1 MKKLLIACAVTFVM
15 SFAAIAQNT
24 PADVSDLVGIKAS
37 SGESELRSRG
47 YRFVK
52 TEKGGDSSYSNW
64 WRSNTKTC
72 ISVRTFNGRYD
83 TIVSVVSADCNQYS
97 GGNNGGNWGGNNGD
111 QVSPP
116 SWARGT
122 FYGTG
127 PGGEQITLT
136 INNNG
141 SVTASVNGSMSYGSF
156 ARGNY
161 LNLGG
166 ATSSVTRNGSG
177 ITTTRTDNGERIS
190 YSKNSWNNG
199 NNGGNWNNGNNSG
212 GQISP
217 PSWARGTFYG
227 TGPGGEQI
235 TLTIS
240 NNGSVTASVNGSPSY
255 GSFTRGNYL
264 NLGGATSSVTRNGS
278 GITTTRTDNGE
289 RISYSKNSWGSG
301 NNGGGYVNVNDLIGT
316 RASSGE
322 SELQNRGFRNTRG
335 YKSSGNS
342 YTIWWNGN
350 VSQCIRVTT
359 RDGRYS
365 DIISTNDY
373 SCR

>member
-1 MKKLLIACAVTFVM
+1 MKKLLIACAITFVM
-15 SFAAIAQNT
+15 PFAAIAQNT
-24 PADVSDLVGIKAS
+24 PADVSDLVGIRAS

-47 YRFVK
+47 YQFVK
-52 TEKGGDSSYSNW
+52 TEKSGDSSYSNW
-64 WRSNTKTC
+64 WRSNTRTC
-72 ISVRTFNGRYD
+72 LTVRTFNGRYD
-83 TIVSVVSADCNQYS
+83 SIVAVTLADCNQYS
-97 GGNNGGNWGGNNGD
+97 GSNNSD

-141 SVTASVNGSMSYGSF
+141 SVTANVNGGMSYGTF
-156 ARGNY
+156 TRGNY

-166 ATSSVTRNGSG
+166 ATASVTRNGSG

-199 NNGGNWNNGNNSG
+199 GNWNNGNNSG
-212 GQISP
+212 GQVSP

-235 TLTIS
+235 TLTINS
-240 NNGSVTASVNGSPSY
+240 NGSVTASVNGSPSY

-264 NLGGATSSVTRNGS
+264 SLGGATSSVTRNGS

-289 RISYSKNSWGSG
+289 RINYSKNSWGGG
-301 NNGGGYVNVNDLIGT
+301 NNGGGYVNVNDLIGI

-335 YKSSGNS
+335 YKSSNKS

-350 VSQCIRVTT
+350 VRQCIRVTT
-359 RDGRYS
+359 EDGRYS
-365 DIISTNDY
+365 DIISTSDY